1 MLRYVDGVAQW
12 TPNPLVVDNV
22 GSVKYLGLEIAID
35 GGGKTQFALSKR
47 VARVTT
53 SVISS
58 RIASPTLKYTVAR
71 TSTMAKL
78 LYSLRL
84 SNWSLA
90 QYQELDHS
98 LSAIFRKATRNQRSF
113 PTALLYLPTNLGG
126 LGLKRLSDL
135 VQMEKWSTIHRMIR
149 CGGTIQTVVQGI
161 VKNSFHRAN
170 IFPTYDSACF
180 YMAPLTRTQ
189 PTFMTS

>member
-1 MLRYVDGVAQW
+1 MLDQLSTLDLRSTLMAVGERNLLFPEESPAL
-12 TPNPLVVDNV
+12 PHLSFHLV
-22 GSVKYLGLEIAID
+22 
-35 GGGKTQFALSKR
+35 
-47 VARVTT
+47 
-53 SVISS
+53 
-58 RIASPTLKYTVAR
+58 SPHRHLKYTVAR

-78 LYSLRL
+78 LYALRL

-135 VQMEKWSTIHRMIR
+135 VQMEKWSATHRMIR

-161 VKNSFHRAN
+161 VEDAFAS
-170 IFPTYDSACF
+170 
-180 YMAPLTRTQ
+180 
-189 PTFMTS
+189 